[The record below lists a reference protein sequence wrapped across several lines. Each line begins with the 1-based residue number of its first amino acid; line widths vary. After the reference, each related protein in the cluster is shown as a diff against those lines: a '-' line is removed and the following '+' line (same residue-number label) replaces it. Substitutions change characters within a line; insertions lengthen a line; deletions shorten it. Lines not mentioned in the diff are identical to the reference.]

1 MGCKIE
7 DGFADIFGVRV
18 MYLELDWSGRW
29 GRSLISELLIRFAA
43 KREKWLSPFS
53 FMAQPSLFFPH
64 FDFTLMNVYMNT
76 GIK

>member
-7 DGFADIFGVRV
+7 VGFTDIFKVLGC
-18 MYLELDWSGRW
+18 YLGWVGGAFCLAIVLG
-29 GRSLISELLIRFAA
+29 LFISYAA
-43 KREKWLSPFS
+43 KRKMAEPIFK
-53 FMAQPSLFFPH
+53 AQPSLFFPQ

>member
-7 DGFADIFGVRV
+7 DGFTDIFKVLGC
-18 MYLELDWSGRW
+18 YLGWVEGAFCLAIVIG
-29 GRSLISELLIRFAA
+29 LFISYAA
-43 KREKWLSPFS
+43 KRKNSWNHLA
-53 FMAQPSLFFPH
+53 MAQPSLFFPH